1 TSQANVIGAT
11 LKGRTAVIFDDMIS
25 TGGTVIG
32 AARVA
37 KDHGA
42 ERVYVCA
49 THGVLVGPAIAKF
62 GEAFETGLIEEMIV
76 TDTIP
81 LSPEKQLPQIRVL
94 TVSKLL
100 ADAIKRIHRNESV
113 SYLFRRHDGGGE
125 R

>member
-1 TSQANVIGAT
+1 MLTSPANVIGAT
-11 LKGRTAVIFDDMIS
+11 LKCRTAVIFDDMIS

-37 KDHGA
+37 QDHGA
-42 ERVYVCA
+42 NRVLVCA
-49 THGVLVGPAIAKF
+49 THGVLVGQAIVRF
-62 GEAFETGLIEEMIV
+62 MEAFEQEYIEEVII

-81 LSPEKQLPQIRVL
+81 LLPEKQLPQIRVV

-113 SYLFRRHDGGGE
+113 SYLFRSYHVE
-125 R
+125 K